1 MLKELLTVSMVSM
14 SVTEVVAMTVEHELF
29 GKLDVV
35 DHKDDIKAYNKWCKS
50 QKQSVDDT
58 DFLATSCAEKCFK
71 FDKEDS
77 LNHFSRIEAED
88 LLKSV
93 SKNPVAA
100 SAMKVLISKYNK
112 YDENTLA
119 KCGLTKDENKEIA
132 YSYYDMWYE
141 PCIKNH
147 DINLKADLTGDKQ
160 LMGRFINYQDPKLYA
175 SPSLKRQLT
184 HEMMHFMDFIVMFD
198 KHKVG
203 GRINYIGLDQS
214 MNFLDSQTIR
224 GNCIDSVSKITKAE
238 KSLTDKGFCLK
249 DAIHWVYDESV
260 ESQGMFGMQLAQY
273 SKKYNLS
280 NGTKQCSYKF
290 AYEPIND
297 AFSHLYGF
305 DEKDEFVSKIRLN
318 HERNAQLLP
327 VAPILENY
335 FHIYSFYKQSDVQKA
350 FEFSTKV
357 VEET

>member
-14 SVTEVVAMTVEHELF
+14 SVTEVVAMTVEHGLF
-29 GKLDVV
+29 GKLDVI
-35 DHKDDIKAYNKWCKS
+35 DHKDDIKAYNSWCKS
-50 QKQSVDDT
+50 QNQSVDDT
-58 DFLATSCAEKCFK
+58 DFLATSCAGKCFK
-71 FDKEDS
+71 FDNENS
-77 LNHFSRIEAED
+77 PNHFSRGEAED

-100 SAMKVLISKYNK
+100 SMMKVLISKYNK

-119 KCGLTKDENKEIA
+119 KCGLTKDENKKIA
-132 YSYYDMWYE
+132 YSYYDEWYE

-160 LMGRFINYQDPKLYA
+160 LMGRFINYQDPKRYA

-184 HEMMHFMDFIVMFD
+184 HEMMHFMDFIIMFD
-198 KHKVG
+198 THKVR
-203 GRINYIGLDQS
+203 GRSEIGLEKS

-238 KSLTDKGFCLK
+238 NSLTDKEFCLK

-260 ESQGMFGMQLAQY
+260 ESQGMFGMQLVQY

-280 NGTKQCSYKF
+280 NGTEQCSYKF

-305 DEKDEFVSKIRLN
+305 DEKDEFVGQIRLN
-318 HERNAQLLP
+318 HKDDERLLP
-327 VAPILENY
+327 AAQILEDN
-335 FHIYSFYKQSDVQKA
+335 FHIYSFYKQQDVQKA

-357 VEET
+357 VEEA